1 MLVLLLPLLITT
13 ESSFLSQ
20 DTYSR
25 FEVPKTVFLK
35 TTAGIMIILW
45 ILKDIN
51 RFSSLSFTRIQATV
65 QQFLRNMRGAQLL
78 TVGALTILVTT
89 IIASAL
95 SSDFKTSLWGHQ
107 PGNDPFSMYSM
118 VCYVAIFAIVASNLK
133 SSNQVYRLLGTIIL
147 SGTIAALYGVL
158 E

>member
-51 RFSSLSFTRIQATV
+51 RFSNLSFTRSPETV

-95 SSDFKTSLWGHQ
+95 SSDFITSLWGHQ
-107 PGNDPFSMYSM
+107 PGNDPF
-118 VCYVAIFAIVASNLK
+118 
-133 SSNQVYRLLGTIIL
+133 
-147 SGTIAALYGVL
+147 
-158 E
+158 